1 MDYRKLAIELT
12 EAFARPRFAK
22 REPEH
27 AHGEFG
33 ILFFLHFNKIK
44 NGVESFSSGDLSK
57 ALELSTGRMAIA
69 LNGLER
75 KGFIKRSTDY
85 SDRRRVMVSITN
97 EGSAFAEGHHEKGLD
112 RFEKMLSSL
121 GEQDAVELVRIVKR
135 IAEQFNND
143 CK

>member
-1 MDYRKLAIELT
+1 MDYRQLAIELT
-12 EAFARPRFAK
+12 EAFARPRFAR

-27 AHGEFG
+27 AHGEFA
-33 ILFFLHFNKIK
+33 ILFFLHYNKAK

-75 KGFIKRSTDY
+75 KGLIKRTSDY
-85 SDRRRVMVSITN
+85 SDRRRVMVSITD
-97 EGSAFAEGHHEKGLD
+97 EGSSLAEDHHERGLD

-121 GEQDAVELVRIVKR
+121 GEEDAVELVRIVKR
-135 IAEQFNND
+135 IAEQFNKD

>member
-1 MDYRKLAIELT
+1 MDYRELALELT
-12 EAFARPRFAK
+12 ESFSRPRFAK

-69 LNGLER
+69 LNGLEK
-75 KGFIKRSTDY
+75 KGFIARKADY
-85 SDRRRVMVSITN
+85 GDRRRVMVSITE
-97 EGSAFAEGHHEKGLD
+97 EGSSFAETHHEKRLD
-112 RFEKMLSSL
+112 RFEKMLSAL
-121 GEQDAVELVRIVKR
+121 GEEDAVEYVRITKR
-135 IAEQFNND
+135 IIEQFNNGL
-143 CK
+143 K

>member
-1 MDYRKLAIELT
+1 MDYRQLALELT
-12 EAFARPRFAK
+12 ESFSRPRFAK

-69 LNGLER
+69 LNGLEKKGYINR
-75 KGFIKRSTDY
+75 KTDY
-85 SDRRRVMVSITN
+85 VDRRRVIVSITE
-97 EGSAFAEGHHEKGLD
+97 EGSAFAEAHHEKGLD
-112 RFEKMLSSL
+112 RFEKMLRAL
-121 GEQDAVELVRIVKR
+121 GEEDAVEFVRITKR
-135 IAEQFNND
+135 IAEQFNNYA
-143 CK
+143 K